1 MTKPLSVI
9 NIFLVVAIAILV
21 LYGLQTIPGDQQ
33 VPVHWNIQGE
43 VDFTLAARWAL
54 WIGPLE
60 VAIVAIAFLIARV
73 NLPTHEFEAGAH
85 LTTASIS
92 IALAAG
98 LFIQIVV
105 TLGANGVALD
115 MTQLAALFIGYVM
128 LVIGNYLPKSQANRS
143 AGIRLP
149 WTLNSDANWTRTHQ
163 FAGKAFM
170 LAGVLSLIIG
180 LVNPGQQI
188 TLLAA
193 ILCVFAAIVA
203 TVYYSYSAREA

>member
-9 NIFLVVAIAILV
+9 NIFLVVAVAVLF

-33 VPVHWNIQGE
+33 VPVHWNVQGE

-60 VAIVAIAFLIARV
+60 VVIVVTAFFIAKAK
-73 NLPTHEFEAGAH
+73 LPAEEFEAGLH
-85 LTTASIS
+85 LTSASIS

-98 LFIQIVV
+98 LFVQTVV
-105 TLGANGVALD
+105 TLGANGVELD
-115 MTQLAALFIGYVM
+115 MMQLAALFIGYVM
-128 LVIGNYLPKSQANRS
+128 LVVGNYLPKSQPNRS

-149 WTLNSDANWTRTHQ
+149 WTLNSDVNWTRTHQ

-170 LAGVLSLIIG
+170 LAGILSVAIG
-180 LVNPGQQI
+180 LLNPGQQI

-193 ILCVFAAIVA
+193 ILCVATAIVI
-203 TVYYSYSAREA
+203 TVFYSYSAREA